1 MNTKTWI
8 VIALVAVVGLTAY
21 LLVGRK
27 TPTPEVPPPAPVPAP
42 PTLEETP
49 LPPGG
54 ETDVRLRDVLRGL
67 SSRPEWAKWLG
78 QQDLLERGVAAT
90 DNVAEGLS
98 PRRHLD
104 FLAPQGAFQTEE
116 RNGREWIAPATYTRW
131 NTFADVIAS
140 IDAKAAARAV
150 DTLRPLLDGAYR
162 QLGYPGASFEPV
174 LRRALQRIA
183 GARVIETPV
192 EVAPKGAIYAFAD
205 PELEQL
211 PAADKHLLRMGPRNT
226 KLLAGKANEILKA
239 LDASR

>member
-8 VIALVAVVGLTAY
+8 VIALVVLVGLTAF
-21 LLVGRK
+21 LLLRPK
-27 TPTPEVPPPAPVPAP
+27 EHPAPEPTPAPVPAP

-49 LPPGG
+49 LPPVG
-54 ETDVRLRDVLRGL
+54 ETDARVRDALRGL

-104 FLAPQGAFQTEE
+104 FLAPQGAFQTQE
-116 RNGREWIAPATYTRW
+116 RDGREWIAPATYARW
-131 NTFADVIAS
+131 NTFADVIGS

-150 DTLRPLLDGAYR
+150 NTLRPLLDGAYR
-162 QLGYPGASFEPV
+162 QLGYPGASFEPA

-183 GARVIETPV
+183 GARVLETPV
-192 EVAPKGAIYAFAD
+192 EVVPKGAIYVFAD
-205 PELEQL
+205 PELEKL

-226 KLLAGKANEILKA
+226 KLLSGKANEILKA